1 MTACLSYCMTASRI
15 YEAGAS
21 YVRYFDL
28 TLMFGMK
35 LECNVPAPANQFFF
49 DFLKVYNES
58 GKVKKSL
65 DPFFHED
72 IAI

>member
-35 LECNVPAPANQFFF
+35 LECRGGAQCACT
-49 DFLKVYNES
+49 
-58 GKVKKSL
+58 KKSL
-65 DPFFHED
+65 DPFFYED
-72 IAI
+72 IAF